1 MSAEWGKYLALG
13 LDAKEID
20 YKKER
25 VQLPQD
31 FVPNHYDLS
40 ITTDFVNFTFTGDLS
55 VSANFIIG
63 AIICSI
69 ILFIIH
75 H

>member
-13 LDAKEID
+13 LGAKEID

-31 FVPNHYDLS
+31 FLPNHYDLS

-55 VSANFIIG
+55 VSFP
-63 AIICSI
+63 
-69 ILFIIH
+69 H
-75 H
+75 HCLLCYIFFYRYMHY